1 MVGERNITLLV
12 SCPLMAIWQVG
23 GSAEL
28 VVKHDAVEYPE
39 ASQQTANCLSLHL
52 FIEDSGRDGS
62 SPLYLFSGAT
72 WQIRMG
78 HA

>member
-28 VVKHDAVEYPE
+28 VVKHDGMEYPE
-39 ASQQTANCLSLHL
+39 ASQQTASYLSFHL
-52 FIEDSGRDGS
+52 FIEDSGLDGS

-78 HA
+78 HP